1 MGHATIATYIRPG
14 HPREY
19 ATESGIGN
27 TWVYRGPSATIS
39 ANKPVIGETW
49 ADGRPVVACEIFE
62 ISAASELTDMMVVTA
77 INTSAGVT
85 IATTTEEVVYEL
97 EWRPVLRPLEVHPD
111 FRTGGTYALDAT
123 AKKDIMG
130 WRAEVS
136 PSLKANR
143 KYRELDSEQIPSGTE
158 TTITGNALEFIKL
171 LEIGQEE
178 YVDYMP
184 VWRKRSLYK
193 GTNPPST
200 GAIGVKGTPSGS
212 GYPSG
217 YEWVK
222 SRDSA
227 VRIGRKAR
235 WQRDEEW
242 EGAITVYADKSDV
255 FPPA

>member
-1 MGHATIATYIRPG
+1 MSYASIATYIRPG

-19 ATESGIGN
+19 ATEAAIGN

-62 ISAASELTDMMVVTA
+62 ISGASALTDMMVVTG
-77 INTSAGVT
+77 INTSTSVT
-85 IATTTEEVVYEL
+85 VATTTEEIIYEL
-97 EWRPVLRPLEVHPD
+97 EWRPVLKPLEVHPD
-111 FRTGGTYALDAT
+111 FQTGGTYALDAT
-123 AKKDIMG
+123 ARKHVIG
-130 WRAEVS
+130 WRAELD
-136 PSLKANR
+136 PNLKAQR
-143 KYRELDSEQIPSGTE
+143 KYKQLDSDGVAAGSE
-158 TTITGNALEFIKL
+158 TTISGNALSFIKL
-171 LEIGQEE
+171 LEIGVEE
-178 YVDYMP
+178 FVDYMP
-184 VWRKRSLYK
+184 VWRKRSVYK

-222 SRDSA
+222 ARDSA
-227 VRIGRKAR
+227 VRIGRRAR

-242 EGAITVYADKSDV
+242 EGALVVYADKSDV